1 MRVSDYIVRFL
12 ERIGV
17 EHVFTVYGGAI
28 APLGDA
34 LVKAGMRYVCC
45 HHEQACAM
53 AAEGY
58 ARMREGVGAVF
69 VTSGPGGTNA
79 ITGLVGCWT
88 DHAPVMF
95 FSGQS
100 FVNQTIRNTGTRQ
113 IGVQEIDIING
124 VRPWTKHAVMLTDA
138 RDVPHHLSLAHSMA
152 TKGRPGPVWLDLPAD
167 ILSADVGS

>member
-1 MRVSDYIVRFL
+1 MRVADYIVRFL
-12 ERIGV
+12 ERAGV
-17 EHVFTVYGGAI
+17 DHVFTVYGGAI

-34 LVKAGMRYVCC
+34 LVKAGMKFVCT
-45 HHEQACAM
+45 HHEQAAAM

-88 DHAPVMF
+88 DHVPVMF

-100 FVNQTIRNTGTRQ
+100 FSKQTIGDSGVRQ
-113 IGVQEIDIING
+113 IGVQEIDIISG
-124 VRPWTKHAVMLTDA
+124 VRPWTKYAVMVTDPGE
-138 RDVPHHLSLAHSMA
+138 VEGYLAMA
-152 TKGRPGPVWLDLPAD
+152 YKQALKGRPGPVWLDLPAD
-167 ILSADVGS
+167 VLSAECP

>member
-1 MRVSDYIVRFL
+1 MRVADYIVRFL
-12 ERIGV
+12 ERAGV

-34 LVKAGMRYVCC
+34 LVKAGMRFVCT
-45 HHEQACAM
+45 HHEQAAAM

-58 ARMREGVGAVF
+58 ARRREGVGAVF

-88 DHAPVMF
+88 DHVPVMF

-100 FVNQTIRNTGTRQ
+100 FSKQTIGDTGVRQ

-124 VRPWTKHAVMLTDA
+124 VRPWTKYAEMVTDPKEIP
-138 RDVPHHLSLAHSMA
+138 DQLSRAHSFA
-152 TKGRPGPVWLDLPAD
+152 VRGRPGPVWLDIPAD
-167 ILSADVGS
+167 VLSAQCR

>member
-1 MRVSDYIVRFL
+1 MRVADYIVRFL
-12 ERIGV
+12 ERAGV

-34 LVKAGMRYVCC
+34 LVKAGMRFVCT
-45 HHEQACAM
+45 HHEQAAAM

-88 DHAPVMF
+88 DHVPVMF

-100 FVNQTIRNTGTRQ
+100 FSKQTIGNTGTRQ
-113 IGVQEIDIING
+113 IGVQEINIIDG
-124 VRPWTKHAVMLTDA
+124 VRPWTKYAAMVTE
-138 RDVPHHLSLAHSMA
+138 DVEWHLSRAYKHAL
-152 TKGRPGPVWLDLPAD
+152 KGRPGPVWLDLPAD
-167 ILSADVGS
+167 ILSAQCP